1 MVTLLPAYRKQSAY
15 NADVRI
21 ASDAAS
27 SNPSE
32 ALAFGRYSSAN
43 KFQTHANLSTT
54 ADGRLALSAGDISML
69 PSQGTASIGLG
80 ELHLLF

>member
-1 MVTLLPAYRKQSAY
+1 MTLLPAYRKQPAY

-27 SNPSE
+27 SHPSE

-43 KFQTHANLSTT
+43 KFQTHANLSTS
-54 ADGRLALSAGDISML
+54 ADGSLALSAGDISMM
-69 PSQGTASIGLG
+69 PSRGTASVGRG
-80 ELHLLF
+80 ELHLLIP